1 MPVSGAH
8 LDKTIKMAKELEKK
22 GIRVS
27 VDDTDATVGKKVRR
41 SKQDWCSYAAVIG
54 DKEAES
60 GELTVYVRSENI
72 DKVMKL
78 NDLAERVKNDIGDKP
93 FRRLYMPSMLA
104 QRVDL

>member
-1 MPVSGAH
+1 
-8 LDKTIKMAKELEKK
+8 MAK

-54 DKEAES
+54 DKESES
-60 GELTVYVRSENI
+60 GELSVYVRSENI
-72 DKVMKL
+72 DVSMSI
-78 NDLAERVKNDIGDKP
+78 DALADRVRNDIGDKP
-93 FRRLYMPSMLA
+93 FRKLYMPMMLA